1 MVDIMERKEAQSRIR
16 ELTELINEHNYY
28 YYVLDAPRISDA
40 EYDSLVGELQVLE
53 TAFPE
58 LAAPESP
65 TQRVGGKP
73 VEGFTT
79 VAHLV
84 PMLSLSNA
92 FNEQD
97 LRDFDRRVQNSLGNQ
112 AVKYIV
118 ELKIDGLAI
127 SLLYENGVLVRGAT
141 RGDGGVGED
150 ISQNLKTIKS
160 IPLKLRRPIELLEV
174 RGEAYM
180 PKKEFARLN
189 EEREEAGE
197 ATFANPRNA
206 AAGSL
211 RQLDSRITASR
222 QLDAFL
228 YGIGQIAGEQVAGH
242 FEGLTLLKELGFK
255 INPNIKAFSSIDDV
269 IVYLQE
275 WTEKRH
281 TLPYEID
288 GMVIKINSYNQQ
300 TELGATSKSPRWA
313 IAYKFPAEEAVTV
326 VRDIFVRVGRTGV
339 LTPTAFLQPV
349 KVAGS
354 TISNA
359 TLHNEDIIREKDIRI
374 GDHVVIHKA
383 GDVIPEIVRILPEKR
398 TGVES
403 LFTMPGE
410 CPSCGTGVIKVEG
423 EVAVRC
429 PNDKCPGRALE
440 GIIHFVSRDAMDIE
454 GLGPSV
460 VTALVQAGL
469 IQNAAD
475 LYYLKFDDLI
485 KLERMGKKSS
495 ENLLKAIE
503 KSKSNSLAQLI
514 FALGIRLVGARAG
527 KVLAAHF
534 GSMDSLQSAD
544 VDQLTSIPEIGPKM
558 ADSIVGF
565 FKDPY
570 NLGFIDKLRSAGV
583 NMVQEKEEIGEQP
596 LEGKQFVLTGALSKY
611 TRKEAQELIEKL
623 GGKVSSSVSKKTD
636 YVLAGEDAGSK
647 LDKAQALG
655 IMVISEEEF
664 EELVGSE

>member
-1 MVDIMERKEAQSRIR
+1 MERTEAEKRIR
-16 ELTELINEHNYY
+16 ELTDLINEHNYN
-28 YYVLDAPRISDA
+28 YYVLDDPKISDS
-40 EYDSLVGELQVLE
+40 EYDSLNRELQNLE
-53 TAFPE
+53 EAFPE
-58 LAAPESP
+58 LADPGSP

-73 VEGFTT
+73 AAGFAA

-97 LRDFDRRVQNSLGNQ
+97 LRDFDRRVRNGLGAQ
-112 AVKYIV
+112 TVKYIV

-141 RGDGGVGED
+141 RGDGESGED

-160 IPLKLRRPIELLEV
+160 IPLKLRRPIGLLEV

-211 RQLDSRITASR
+211 RQLDSKITASR

-228 YGIGQIAGEQVAGH
+228 YGIGKISGEPVAGH
-242 FEGLTLLKELGFK
+242 FEGLSFLKEMGFK
-255 INPNIKAFSSIDDV
+255 INSNIKPFTTIDEV
-269 IVYLQE
+269 ISYCGE

-288 GMVIKINSYNQQ
+288 GMVIKVNDYNQQ
-300 TELGATSKSPRWA
+300 DELGATSKSPRWA

-383 GDVIPEIVRILPEKR
+383 GDVIPEIVRVLPEKR
-398 TGVES
+398 MGSES

-410 CPSCGTGVIKVEG
+410 CPSCGTGVVKADG

-475 LYYLKFDDLI
+475 LYYLKFDDLVG
-485 KLERMGKKSS
+485 LERMGKKSS
-495 ENLLKAIE
+495 ENLLKSIE
-503 KSKSNSLAQLI
+503 KSKTNSLAQLI

-527 KVLAAHF
+527 KVLAKHF
-534 GSMDSLQSAD
+534 GSMDSLQAAY
-544 VDQLTSIPEIGPKM
+544 VDELTSIPEIGPKM

-565 FKDPY
+565 FEDPY
-570 NLGFIDKLRSAGV
+570 NLSFLDKLKTVGV

-596 LEGKQFVLTGALSKY
+596 LAGKQFVLTGALSKY
-611 TRKEAQELIEKL
+611 TRKDAQELIERL

-655 IMVISEEEF
+655 VAVISEDEF
-664 EELVGSE
+664 EELVDGSLH